1 MTTFRKWYFRGLLIV
16 APVEIITGVVGWFTS
31 TAFWSSTWRVF
42 MGLVFLGLAFNVKKS
57 VEKKD

>member
-16 APVEIITGVVGWFTS
+16 APVSIITGVVGWFTS
-31 TAFWSSTWRVF
+31 TAYSSSTWRVF
-42 MGLVFLGLAFNVKKS
+42 MGLVFVGFVFTEKKS